1 MARLAAYLVLALVF
15 AAHQAPAQEARR
27 GQTVEDRARP
37 DYDAPGLRTGAFL
50 LYPSLDVGLAYNDN
64 ILAEDA
70 NETDDLIGI
79 FKPRVQLDSD
89 WSRHALQLSAEGR
102 IGRYDDND
110 SEDYEDWLLG
120 VDGRLDVGLS
130 RFNLVA
136 GYDSLHEERTSPDDR
151 DGAEPTEYTDQNLAL
166 SWTMLLNRVLVR
178 PLLGYRALDYDS
190 TPRASGIPVNN
201 DDRDRDQLR
210 AGLRV
215 GYELS
220 PDYAFFVQGQVDEI
234 DYDLRFDNGGFQR
247 SSDGAEIVFGSTL
260 DFSGVTFGE
269 VFIGYRERD
278 YDDPRFEQVDG
289 FIFGGDVAWNITT
302 LTTLRFLGSRTIEG
316 TTLIGASGRE
326 DTRFEFEADHELLRN
341 LILSLDVALTNQDFQ
356 GIDREDDI
364 TTFGLGARYLV
375 NRNLEVRLAYA
386 RQERDSSPAGAGL
399 EFTINTFLVSLQ
411 GRF

>member
-1 MARLAAYLVLALVF
+1 MARLAAYLALALVF
-15 AAHQAPAQEARR
+15 AAHQATAQEVRR
-27 GQTVEDRARP
+27 GQTVDDRARP
-37 DYDAPGLRTGAFL
+37 DYDAPGLRTGAFVL
-50 LYPSLDVGLAYNDN
+50 HPSLDVGLAYNDN

-130 RFNLVA
+130 RLNFAA

-151 DGAEPTEYTDQNLAL
+151 RGTEPTEYTDQNLAV

-190 TPRASGIPVNN
+190 TPLPGGGAINN
-201 DDRDRDQLR
+201 DDRDRDQLT

-220 PDYAFFVQGQVDEI
+220 PDYAFFVQGQVDEV
-234 DYDLRFDNGGFQR
+234 DYDLEFDNGGFRR
-247 SSDGAEIVFGSTL
+247 SSDGAEVVFGSTL

-278 YDDPRFEQVDG
+278 YDDPRFETVDG

-302 LTTLRFLGSRTIEG
+302 LTTLRFLGSRTISG
-316 TTLIGASGRE
+316 TTIIGAAGRE
-326 DTRFEFEADHELLRN
+326 DTRFGFQADHELLRN
-341 LILSLDVALTNQDFQ
+341 LILSLDVALTYQDFL
-356 GIDREDDI
+356 GIDREDDV
-364 TTFGLGARYLV
+364 TTVNLGARYLV
-375 NRNLEVRLAYA
+375 NRNLEVQLAYA
-386 RQERDSSPAGAGL
+386 RQERESSPTAAGL